1 MCEEDTIRSLD
12 LACHHRL
19 QRYGLRRLQC
29 VCFHT
34 DMDETILEISPS
46 FQTIPT
52 TAMGNSQSLE
62 DDQSVRIA
70 NLTELPLVYVISQ
83 IGPLYWGVIQPG
95 QRVTRCTGRVW
106 FTIDCFPY
114 NGENEP
120 QTKDAVIATLVPT
133 LLGLGVVAISGGAF
147 MGAAAAAAPLAGT
160 AQAALAPLLPVTAAP
175 GVVGTVAAGSAGYQA
190 FEWSAKI
197 HGLVVKKEHVEES
210 TKSAKKTGHYANGDW
225 LHVHGGPKKGVNS
238 EEWKR
243 LHFVT

>member
-12 LACHHRL
+12 PACHHRL
-19 QRYGLRRLQC
+19 QRYGLRSLRC
-29 VCFHT
+29 VCSFT
-34 DMDETILEISPS
+34 DTNGTILEINLS
-46 FQTIPT
+46 FETIPA

-147 MGAAAAAAPLAGT
+147 VGAAAAAEPLAGT

-175 GVVGTVAAGSAGYQA
+175 GVVGAVAAGSAGYQA
-190 FEWSAKI
+190 FEWSTKI

-210 TKSAKKTGHYANGDW
+210 TKSATKTGHNANVDW
-225 LHVHGGPKKGVNS
+225 LHVHGGPRKGVDS
-238 EEWKR
+238 AEWKR